1 METLFPAALRRPDA
15 RPAFLR
21 WLADLPLDPQDK
33 KQLALDWASL
43 VGVHFTADELRAAIP
58 GLGADEGA

>member
-1 METLFPAALRRPDA
+1 VEALFPRELRHPDQ
-15 RPAFLR
+15 RPAFLA
-21 WLADLPLDPQDK
+21 WLSSLPIDPQDK

-58 GLGADEGA
+58 GLARDEGA